1 MNDFIDNNTKE
12 VIGLDYI
19 LRKIDTITPY
29 GKELK
34 ENIEPFKIGEEDL
47 LIKQFTIIERLVKL
61 IKENKFFFKNI
72 KNILHNIKDIR
83 NSTLRA
89 KEGYILSNVELFE
102 IKGFILTLVELSE
115 ELKTIE
121 DQLDNS
127 IIINRIVELETLLD
141 PQKTKIKAFYIY
153 DDYSDR
159 LKSIREKKRQIDN
172 KIKIEKKEIKGKL
185 ERELSLKIRPDGSI
199 LISKNQ
205 KEILEKV
212 KNNPNLIYSSE
223 TYMDIKF
230 TLKSTPTL
238 YELEKELAAIKE
250 REEEEEQEIRQHL
263 SEKIGFYYNEIIMN
277 TQYIGKLDLMLA
289 KTYMAIGTNSIK
301 PIILKEHRI
310 SITNGRHLKVEDI
323 LKSNGQEF
331 TPISIT
337 LYEGVSCITG
347 ANMGGKTVSLKLVG
361 QLCAMA
367 QYGLFVPCTKM
378 ETGLHGFI
386 YGSIGDMQSTDKG
399 LSTFGSE
406 ISSIKEG
413 LKKADKNGLILID
426 ELARGTNP
434 DEGYAISKAIVNFLK
449 NKKSITLITTH
460 YDNVANSDGVLHYQ
474 VVGLSGIDYE
484 ELRNKM
490 FSNANSMDLV
500 SQCMDYRLKKV
511 TKDTRVPRDAI
522 NIARLMGLEESIVE
536 DAEKILFGTVVKQ

>member
-47 LIKQFTIIERLVKL
+47 LIKQFAIIERLVKL

-223 TYMDIKF
+223 TYMNIKF

-301 PIILKEHRI
+301 PTILKEHRI

>member
-47 LIKQFTIIERLVKL
+47 LIKQFAIIERLVKL

-301 PIILKEHRI
+301 PTILKEHRI